1 MRNILA
7 TLGGLASAILVFILF
22 EMVGSSVFPT
32 PPGFDYNDA
41 VAMQLFVDSLPI
53 EALLLV
59 LLGYVVGSFLCG
71 LVLAKLARNEKK
83 VLPLIAGG
91 ILTLAGFANV
101 INIKHSI
108 WFSALVLIVFIP
120 CVLVGYKLVRRRG

>member
-22 EMVGSSVFPT
+22 ESIGSMLFPT
-32 PPGFDYNDA
+32 PIGFDYNDA
-41 VAMQLFVDSLPI
+41 VAMQLFVVSLPV

-59 LLGYVVGSFLCG
+59 LLGYIAGSFICG
-71 LVLAKLARNEKK
+71 IVLAKFARNEKK
-83 VLPLIAGG
+83 VLPLLAGG
-91 ILTLAGFANV
+91 ILTMAGFANV

-108 WFSALVLIVFIP
+108 WFSALVLVIFIP
-120 CVLVGYKLVRRRG
+120 FVLLGYKMIRRHR